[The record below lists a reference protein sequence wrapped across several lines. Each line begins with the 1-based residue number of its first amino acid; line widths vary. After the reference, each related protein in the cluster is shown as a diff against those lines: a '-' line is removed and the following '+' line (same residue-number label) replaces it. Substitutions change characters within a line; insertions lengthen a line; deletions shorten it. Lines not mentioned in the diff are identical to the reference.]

1 MNWYVAKLI
10 FRITCGNGN
19 HLPQFDEQLRLIS
32 AKNEQEALAKARKM
46 ISEEQSILENRDDKA
61 FRWNFINMTELYQLD
76 ELKDGSE
83 IYCNILEVN
92 DADQYIEMSHQKA
105 LLIEQ
110 NHTNSV
116 TTARA

>member
-10 FRITCGNGN
+10 FRISCGNGN

-32 AKNEQEALAKARKM
+32 AKNEQEALSKAKK
-46 ISEEQSILENRDDKA
+46 IIVEEQKALENMNCMT
-61 FRWNFINMTELYQLD
+61 FRWNFINMTELYPID

-92 DADQYIEMSHQKA
+92 DADQYIEMSNQKA
-105 LLIEQ
+105 ILIEQ
-110 NHTNSV
+110 NHT
-116 TTARA
+116 TGAGARA

>member
-19 HLPQFDEQLRLIS
+19 HSAQFDEQLRLIS
-32 AKNEQEALAKARKM
+32 AKNEEEALSKARKI
-46 ISEEQSILENRDDKA
+46 ISEEQSFQESRNDHA
-61 FRWNFINMTELYQLD
+61 FRWNFINMTEFYQLD

-83 IYCNILEVN
+83 IYSNIVEVN

-110 NHTNSV
+110 N
-116 TTARA
+116 

>member
-1 MNWYVAKLI
+1 MNWYVAKLV
-10 FRITCGNGN
+10 FRIICGNGN
-19 HLPQFDEQLRLIS
+19 HSAQFDEQLRLIS
-32 AKNEQEALAKARKM
+32 AKNEQEALSKARKI
-46 ISEEQSILENRDDKA
+46 ISEEQTYPENRNNGA

-105 LLIEQ
+105 LLIEH
-110 NHTNSV
+110 NHSNSA
-116 TTARA
+116 TAGA

>member
-1 MNWYVAKLI
+1 MKWYVAKLI
-10 FRITCGNGN
+10 FRITCGDGN

-32 AKNEQEALAKARKM
+32 AKNDQEALSKARKI
-46 ISEEQSILENRDDKA
+46 ISQEQNALENSDDKA

-83 IYCNILEVN
+83 IYCNIMEVN
-92 DADQYIEMSHQKA
+92 DADQYIEMSNQKA

-110 NHTNSV
+110 NHITGA
-116 TTARA
+116 TARA

>member
-10 FRITCGNGN
+10 FRITCGDGN

-32 AKNEQEALAKARKM
+32 AKNEQEALSKARKI
-46 ISEEQSILENRDDKA
+46 ISEEQNALENMSDKA

-83 IYCNILEVN
+83 IYCNITEVN
-92 DADQYIEMSHQKA
+92 DAEQYIEMSNQKA

-110 NHTNSV
+110 NHTISA
-116 TTARA
+116 TARA

>member
-19 HLPQFDEQLRLIS
+19 HQPQFDEQLRLIS
-32 AKNEQEALAKARKM
+32 ASDEKEALEKAQK
-46 ISEEQSILENRDDKA
+46 IILAEQLVMEDKSQSA
-61 FRWNFINMTELYQLD
+61 IRWDFINITELYQLD

-92 DADQYIEMSHQKA
+92 NAEEYIEMSHQKA
-105 LLIEQ
+105 LLIGQ
-110 NHTNSV
+110 NQQASV
-116 TTARA
+116 TTTI